1 MPRALWTALFFAA
14 TASACSGPPTATTN
28 AGTAAPPA
36 NDPATV
42 VRVFDGDTIAVLLDG
57 EEVSVRLI
65 GVNAPET
72 GECLAEES
80 KKRLEEIL
88 QGKQVRLETDEEESD
103 RFGRMLAYLWAEEVL
118 VNERLAAEGLV
129 LSRPYPP
136 NTLRQSELDEAAA
149 SARRAGRGM
158 WAPDACGPPT
168 GVKMEITEIRW
179 NPPGPDEDDLNGEYV
194 VLRNLSDQPARL
206 EGFTLRDTSS
216 VNRFRFPDG
225 WTLPGGAEATIRTG
239 HGPDGRNTLYWGSD
253 LPIWNNNG
261 DAALLQDPSG
271 NIIAHRPYTN

>member
-14 TASACSGPPTATTN
+14 ATSACSGPPAATTDV
-28 AGTAAPPA
+28 GAAPPV
-36 NDPATV
+36 NNPVTV
-42 VRVFDGDTIAVLLDG
+42 VRVIDGDTIVALLDG
-57 EEVSVRLI
+57 EEVRVRLI
-65 GVNAPET
+65 GVNAPES

-88 QGKQVRLETDEEESD
+88 QDKQARLETDEEESD
-103 RFGRMLAYLWAEEVL
+103 RFGRMPAYLWAEEVL

-149 SARRAGRGM
+149 SARRTGRGM

-179 NPPGPDEDDLNGEYV
+179 NPPGPDEENLNGEYL

-206 EGFTLRDTSS
+206 DGFTLRDTSS
-216 VNRFRFPDG
+216 SNRFRFPDG
-225 WTLPGGAEATIRTG
+225 WTLPGGAETTIRTG
-239 HGPDGRNTLYWGSD
+239 DGPDGRNTLYWGSD

-261 DAALLQDPSG
+261 DAAILQDPSG
-271 NIIAHRPYTN
+271 NIIAHRSYTN